1 MSDKFEIR
9 STKYQGN
16 SKYEARKIKSAFCS
30 AFGIQKREIPLV
42 CGSQRAGEIR
52 STKNQEDRRQKSTAP
67 QLQTENSKLKT
78 LRPSMKTRPLLLL
91 SILLVCWA
99 SGAAAQS
106 DTTYLSLQDCIR
118 LARLN
123 GPLGTIAR
131 STYDSKEAT
140 NKAFFASYLPQL
152 SLRGDVPG
160 YYRSINAI
168 TLPDG
173 STIFTPQSQAS
184 SQVSLS
190 LSQKIPFTGGQLFL
204 SSGLNRIDL
213 MDPTSQ
219 YYKSSPFSMTLQ
231 QPIFQI
237 NTYRWDM
244 DAQELRYTMA
254 TRELAEAMEDCALD
268 VTSKFFDFYMATLT
282 ASNAALNLAIN
293 DTLYKISKGRFNVGK
308 IAENDLLQSELAYL
322 NAQTQLE
329 NANVGL
335 NRSANNLKIALGM
348 PASKIIVLL
357 PPSKIPDAEIDP
369 AKALEQA
376 LLNRSDAVNFE
387 LQRLNA
393 ERNVRQAKSDNF
405 FSATLTASMGYNQR
419 APLFNDAYNN
429 LLEQRQFSVN
439 FTIPIFKWGAGSATV
454 DAAIADQKRTEVS
467 LGQQRH
473 DFEQEVLY
481 QAARLNLLR
490 KQVAVAMK
498 SDTIAQRRF
507 DVAKDR
513 YLIGKIDVPNLFLA
527 QSEKD
532 NARRA
537 NSQTLW
543 DYWTA
548 YYRIRRL
555 TLYDFETKESLV
567 AGKGE

>member
-1 MSDKFEIR
+1 MKF
-9 STKYQGN
+9 
-16 SKYEARKIKSAFCS
+16 
-30 AFGIQKREIPLV
+30 
-42 CGSQRAGEIR
+42 
-52 STKNQEDRRQKSTAP
+52 
-67 QLQTENSKLKT
+67 
-78 LRPSMKTRPLLLL
+78 RPDLLLG
-91 SILLVCWA
+91 ILLLCWA
-99 SGAAAQS
+99 SGSDAQS

-118 LARLN
+118 LARAN
-123 GPLGTIAR
+123 GPLGAMAR
-131 STYDSKEAT
+131 SAYDSKYAT
-140 NKAFFASYLPQL
+140 HKAFAASYYPQL

-160 YYRSINAI
+160 YYRSINTI

-213 MDPTSQ
+213 MDPNSQ

-254 TRELAEAMEDCALD
+254 TRELAEAMEDCASD
-268 VTSKFFDFYMATLT
+268 VTAKFFDLYMASLN
-282 ASNAALNLAIN
+282 ASNARLNLAIN
-293 DTLYKISKGRFNVGK
+293 DTLYKISQGRFNVGK

-335 NRSANNLKIALGM
+335 NRSQNNLRTALGL
-348 PASKIIVLL
+348 PARTIFVLL
-357 PPSKIPDAEIDP
+357 PPSKIPEVEIDA

-376 LLNRSDAVNFE
+376 LLSRSDAVNFE
-387 LQRLNA
+387 LQKLTA
-393 ERNVRQAKSDNF
+393 ERNVRQAKSDNYF
-405 FSATLTASMGYNQR
+405 NATLTASMGYNQR
-419 APLFNDAYNN
+419 APLFNDAYTN

-439 FTIPIFKWGAGSATV
+439 FSIPIFRWGAGSSAV

-467 LGQQRH
+467 VEQQKY
-473 DFEQEVLY
+473 DLEQEVLY
-481 QAARLNLLR
+481 QAAHLNLLR
-490 KQVAVAMK
+490 KQVVVAAK

-513 YLIGKIDVPNLFLA
+513 YLIGKIDIPNLFLA

-537 NSQTLW
+537 NTQTLW
-543 DYWTA
+543 DYWTT
-548 YYRIRRL
+548 YFRVRRL

-567 AGKGE
+567 AGRGE

>member
-1 MSDKFEIR
+1 MKIR
-9 STKYQGN
+9 SLLWL
-16 SKYEARKIKSAFCS
+16 SI
-30 AFGIQKREIPLV
+30 V
-42 CGSQRAGEIR
+42 
-52 STKNQEDRRQKSTAP
+52 
-67 QLQTENSKLKT
+67 
-78 LRPSMKTRPLLLL
+78 LLL
-91 SILLVCWA
+91 
-99 SGAAAQS
+99 GATRSLAQV
-106 DTTYLSLQDCIR
+106 DTTYLSLHDCIR
-118 LARLN
+118 LARAN
-123 GPLGTIAR
+123 GPLGIIAR
-131 STYDSKEAT
+131 NAYDSKEAS
-140 NKAFFASYLPQL
+140 NRAFMASYLPQL
-152 SLRGDVPG
+152 SLSGNVPG

-184 SQVSLS
+184 SNLSLS
-190 LSQKIPFTGGQLFL
+190 LLQRIPFTGGQLFL

-213 MDPTSQ
+213 MDTKTQ
-219 YYKSSPFSMTLQ
+219 YYKSSPFSMSLQ

-237 NTYRWDM
+237 NTMRWDM
-244 DAQELRYTMA
+244 DAQELRYKMS
-254 TRELAEAMEDCALD
+254 TRELAEAMEDCAID
-268 VTSKFFDFYMATLT
+268 VTTKFFELYMASLT

-335 NRSANNLKIALGM
+335 NRSQNNLKTALGLS
-348 PASKIIVLL
+348 PNALLVLL
-357 PPSKIPDAEIDP
+357 PPSQIPEVEIDA

-376 LLNRSDAVNFE
+376 LQNRSDAVNFE
-387 LQRLNA
+387 LQKLTA
-393 ERNVRQAKSDNF
+393 ERNVRQAKSENYF
-405 FSATLTASMGYNQR
+405 NATLTASMGYNQR
-419 APLFNDAYNN
+419 APIFNDAYNN
-429 LLEQRQFSVN
+429 LLEQRQFSLN
-439 FTIPIFKWGAGSATV
+439 FSVPIFRWGAGSSAV

-467 LGQQRH
+467 VDQQRH

-490 KQVAVAMK
+490 KQVIVAAK

-513 YLIGKIDVPNLFLA
+513 YLIGKIDIPNLFLA

-543 DYWTA
+543 DYWTT
-548 YYRIRRL
+548 YFRVRRL
-555 TLYDFETKESLV
+555 TLYDFETRESLV
-567 AGKGE
+567 AGKGN

>member
-1 MSDKFEIR
+1 MKIR
-9 STKYQGN
+9 SH
-16 SKYEARKIKSAFCS
+16 
-30 AFGIQKREIPLV
+30 LW
-42 CGSQRAGEIR
+42 
-52 STKNQEDRRQKSTAP
+52 
-67 QLQTENSKLKT
+67 
-78 LRPSMKTRPLLLL
+78 L
-91 SILLVCWA
+91 SIFLLCC
-99 SGAAAQS
+99 SCFSFAQV

-118 LARLN
+118 LARAN
-123 GPLGTIAR
+123 GPLGAMAR
-131 STYDSKEAT
+131 SAYDSKRAT
-140 NKAFFASYLPQL
+140 NKAFTASYYPQL

-204 SSGLNRIDL
+204 SSTLNRIDL

-244 DAQELRYTMA
+244 DAQELRYKMA
-254 TRELAEAMEDCALD
+254 TRGLAEDMEDCAGD
-268 VTSKFFDFYMATLT
+268 VTSKFFELYMAILT
-282 ASNAALNLAIN
+282 ANNASVNLAIN

-335 NRSANNLKIALGM
+335 NRSQNNLKIALGL
-348 PASKIIVLL
+348 PATAVLVLL
-357 PPSKIPDAEIDP
+357 PPSRIPDVEIDP

-376 LLNRSDAVNFE
+376 LQNRSDAVGFE
-387 LQRLNA
+387 LQKLTA
-393 ERNVRQAKSDNF
+393 ERNVSQARSDNYLN
-405 FSATLTASMGYNQR
+405 ATMTASMGYNQR
-419 APLFNDAYNN
+419 APLFNDAYTN

-439 FTIPIFKWGAGSATV
+439 FSIPIFRWGAGSSAV
-454 DAAIADQKRTEVS
+454 DAAIADQKRAEIS
-467 LGQQRH
+467 IGQQKH

-481 QAARLNLLR
+481 QAAHLNLLR
-490 KQVAVAMK
+490 KQVVVAAK

-513 YLIGKIDVPNLFLA
+513 YLIGKIDIPNLFLA

-537 NSQTLW
+537 NTQTLW

-548 YYRIRRL
+548 YFRIRRL

-567 AGKGE
+567 EGQAK

>member
-1 MSDKFEIR
+1 M
-9 STKYQGN
+9 
-16 SKYEARKIKSAFCS
+16 KIT
-30 AFGIQKREIPLV
+30 PH
-42 CGSQRAGEIR
+42 
-52 STKNQEDRRQKSTAP
+52 
-67 QLQTENSKLKT
+67 
-78 LRPSMKTRPLLLL
+78 LLLGV
-91 SILLVCWA
+91 LLLTGA
-99 SGAAAQS
+99 SRSEAQV
-106 DTTYLSLQDCIR
+106 DTTYLSLHDCIR
-118 LARLN
+118 LARAN
-123 GPLGTIAR
+123 GPLGMMAR
-131 STYDSKEAT
+131 NAYD
-140 NKAFFASYLPQL
+140 NKQASYRSFTATYYPQL
-152 SLRGDVPG
+152 SLSGDVPG

-184 SQVSLS
+184 SRVSLS

-219 YYKSSPFSMTLQ
+219 YYKSSPFTMTLQ

-244 DAQELRYTMA
+244 DAQGLRYKMA
-254 TRELAEAMEDCALD
+254 TRELAEAMEDCASD
-268 VTSKFFDFYMATLT
+268 VTTKFFDLHMASLS

-335 NRSANNLKIALGM
+335 SRSRNDLKTALGL
-348 PASKIIVLL
+348 PPTAIVVLL
-357 PPSKIPDAEIDP
+357 PPSKIPDVEIDA

-376 LLNRSDAVNFE
+376 LQNRSDAVNFE
-387 LQRLNA
+387 LQKLTA
-393 ERNVRQAKSDNF
+393 DRNVSQAKSDNY

-419 APLFNDAYNN
+419 APVFNDAYNN
-429 LLEQRQFSVN
+429 LLEQRQFSLN
-439 FTIPIFKWGAGSATV
+439 FSVPIFRWGAGSSAV

-467 LGQQRH
+467 INQQRH

-490 KQVAVAMK
+490 RQVVVAAK

-513 YLIGKIDVPNLFLA
+513 YLIGKIDIPNLFLA

-537 NSQTLW
+537 NTQTLW
-543 DYWTA
+543 DYWST
-548 YYRIRRL
+548 YFRVRRL

-567 AGKGE
+567 VGKGE